1 MRLSVVLSTYN
12 APAWLEKVI
21 WGYSVQTHR
30 DFELVIA
37 DDGSKLD
44 TARLLAQ
51 LADETGLKIRHVWHE
66 DNGFRKCE
74 ILNKAI
80 LAATSD
86 YLVFSDGDCIPRADF
101 LETHARFAAP
111 GHYLS
116 GGLVRLG
123 LELSQQLERDD
134 IVSQRMARVTW
145 LVRQGQPLSKKLL
158 MVIPGSR
165 GGVVLDR
172 ITPTKPTWNGH
183 NASGWKADL
192 VRVNGFD
199 ERMGY
204 GGEDCELG
212 ERLVNLGLRPKQ
224 IRHRAVCFHLDHARG
239 YVDPEAWQWNIDHR
253 AEVRRAG
260 ITWTAYGIRKQS
272 GPTLDVLRPNLD
284 TNVQNELKAA

>member
-1 MRLSVVLSTYN
+1 MRMSVILSTYN
-12 APAWLEKVI
+12 ATEWLEKVI

-30 DFELVIA
+30 NFELVIA
-37 DDGSKLD
+37 DDGSKLEA
-44 TARLLAQ
+44 ARLLAR
-51 LADETGLKIRHVWHE
+51 LSDETGIDIQHVWHE
-66 DNGFRKCE
+66 DIGFRKCE

-80 LAATSD
+80 LAAGTE

-101 LETHARFAAP
+101 LETHARFAER

-116 GGLVRLG
+116 GGLVRLPMG
-123 LELSQQLERDD
+123 VSQQLKRED
-134 IVSQRMARVTW
+134 IVNQRIASVPW
-145 LVRQGQPLSKKLL
+145 LVRQGQPLNKKLL
-158 MVIPGSR
+158 LMAPGSR
-165 GGVVLDR
+165 GGAVLDR

-212 ERLVNLGLRPKQ
+212 ERLVNIGLRPKQ

-239 YVDPEAWQWNIDHR
+239 YVDAEAWQWNIDHR
-253 AEVRRAG
+253 AEVRLSGA
-260 ITWTAYGIRKQS
+260 TWTAHGIRKQAA
-272 GPTLDVLRPNLD
+272 PTPETLIPQFDSSKTER
-284 TNVQNELKAA
+284 KAA

>member
-1 MRLSVVLSTYN
+1 MRMSVVLSTYN

-51 LADETGLKIRHVWHE
+51 LAEQTGLKIRHVWHE

-80 LAATSD
+80 LAAASD

-101 LETHARFAAP
+101 LETHARFAEP

-123 LELSQQLERDD
+123 MELSRQLEQHD
-134 IVSQRMARVTW
+134 IVQQRMASVTW

-158 MVIPGSR
+158 LVIPGSR
-165 GGVVLDR
+165 GGRLLDR

-183 NASGWKADL
+183 NSSGWKADL

-239 YVDPEAWQWNIDHR
+239 YVDAEAWQWNIDHR
-253 AEVRRAG
+253 AEVRRTG

-272 GPTLDVLRPNLD
+272 GPTLDVLSPNL
-284 TNVQNELKAA
+284 NPEVRNELKAA